1 MASRKSQVTIRGLGA
16 NRRVK
21 VLVVTS
27 LRAFF
32 SEAISLQ
39 LADCFGKKRL
49 AMTYCFGWL
58 FCLFGVIIATSALS
72 QTPQQNA
79 AQLRLAQDFER
90 MGQYDRAADIY
101 AKLFNT
107 DPRNGAY
114 YFGLKR
120 MLLQLRRYDDLTAV
134 INRRLEVIDDVNTRV
149 DLGDVD
155 FKRGQA
161 ERARALWKEL
171 LQQYPQPGTFAAV
184 ANAFV
189 ENRAYD
195 EAMQIYLQA
204 RQQLNNPSLFML
216 EMANLYSL
224 RANYEAA
231 TAEYLRFLE
240 ANPRQFPFV
249 QSKINEMA
257 RDDEKNLEAVAK
269 AIAAALPQSSQPQ
282 ALQRLLAGIFMQG
295 REYGRALQA
304 YQTLER
310 LSNTADKANV
320 GSEIFSFAE
329 QTRNAGAFA
338 HAEQAYQI
346 IVRDLP
352 NSPYWLPAQ
361 FGLGQSLQGQGKY
374 AEAQAAFKSVVEKS
388 SGNRNPWALRGL
400 LAQGEILFEKLHDVK
415 NAIAIYQQINE
426 RFAQF
431 AGNER
436 LEALFRLGDCY
447 LALGDERQAVDWYEK
462 ARQFGRNNQLI
473 LDKVNFREAKLA
485 FYQGRFRETKKML
498 EAIANSP
505 RPENETESM
514 VNDALELLLL
524 LDVNMAD
531 SAGALLSFA
540 RAEYANV
547 RYNQPAAV
555 DTLENLLKRFPQAN
569 ISPQAL
575 FSLGNLYADQQKF
588 EVAIERFQQIISNYS
603 TSVVGDRAMFRL
615 AEVHE
620 KGLRDLRQAQS
631 LYEQLL
637 KDYPQ
642 SLYLEEARRRAREL
656 AEKNKSS

>member
-1 MASRKSQVTIRGLGA
+1 MRQFDKKQNPKIMRQLLIFLL
-16 NRRVK
+16 
-21 VLVVTS
+21 LV
-27 LRAFF
+27 
-32 SEAISLQ
+32 
-39 LADCFGKKRL
+39 
-49 AMTYCFGWL
+49 
-58 FCLFGVIIATSALS
+58 ATAVFS
-72 QTPQQNA
+72 QTQQPNV
-79 AQLRLAQDFER
+79 AQLRLAQEFER
-90 MGQYDRAADIY
+90 MGQSDRAADIY
-101 AKLFNT
+101 ATLFNT
-107 DPRNGAY
+107 DPRNGSY

-120 MLLQLRRYDDLTAV
+120 MLLQLRRYDDLTTV
-134 INRRLEVIDDVNTRV
+134 INRRLEVIDDINTRV

-161 ERARALWKEL
+161 ERAQALWKEL
-171 LQQYPQPGTFAAV
+171 LQKNPQPGTFAAV
-184 ANAFV
+184 ANALV

-204 RQQLNNPSLFML
+204 RQQLNNSSLFML
-216 EMANLYSL
+216 ELANLYTL
-224 RANYEAA
+224 RVNYEAA

-249 QSKINEMA
+249 QSKMNEMT
-257 RDDEKNLEAVAK
+257 RDDAKNLEAVAK
-269 AIAAALPQSSQPQ
+269 TIEAALPQSSQPQ
-282 ALQRLLAGIFMQG
+282 SLQRLLAGIFMQS
-295 REYGRALQA
+295 REYGRALNA

-310 LSNTADKANV
+310 LSTAADKANV

-329 QTRNAGAFA
+329 QARNAGAFV

-346 IVRDLP
+346 ISRDLP

-400 LAQGEILFEKLHDVK
+400 LAQGEILFENLRDVK

-462 ARQFGRNNQLI
+462 ARQFGRNNQLV
-473 LDKVNFREAKLA
+473 LDKVNYREAKLA
-485 FYQGRFRETKKML
+485 FYQGHFRETKKLL
-498 EAIANSP
+498 EAIAGSS

-524 LDVNMAD
+524 LDANIAD

-540 RAEYANV
+540 RAEYASV
-547 RYNQPAAV
+547 RNNQSAAI
-555 DTLENLLKRFPQAN
+555 DTLENLLKNFPQAN
-569 ISPQAL
+569 ILSQAL
-575 FSLGNLYADQQKF
+575 FSLGNLYATQQKF
-588 EVAIERFQQIISNYS
+588 DVAIERFNQILSQHS
-603 TSVVGDRAMFRL
+603 ASVVGDRAMFRL

-620 KGLRDLRQAQS
+620 NGLRDLRKAQS